1 VTDPMANPGR
11 RLYEQAR
18 ALKRAKRQFL
28 LRRGVTAVPTRPAT
42 VLQFP
47 TKKEVTDGANILPNA
62 DGDLG

>member
-1 VTDPMANPGR
+1 MANPGR
-11 RLYEQAR
+11 RLFEQAR

-47 TKKEVTDGANILPNA
+47 NPKEVADGAYQDDQA
-62 DGDLG
+62 

>member
-1 VTDPMANPGR
+1 MTDPNAFPGR
-11 RLYEQAR
+11 RLYQQAR

-47 TKKEVTDGANILPNA
+47 TKKEVTHGANQDREA
-62 DGDLG
+62 